1 MNNTFQ
7 DQLLNQEAEKCE
19 PTEAPKAQRS
29 HCGLIIA
36 TEQSENFN
44 YRSRQEGVLSCIC
57 GGDSA
62 PTY

>member
-7 DQLLNQEAEKCE
+7 DQLLNQEAEKRE

-44 YRSRQEGVLSCIC
+44 YRSLPAVLSCIC